1 MIKTEKCSGEIRE
14 EASTQC
20 SGTYSRALAFFA
32 GLVLF

>member
-1 MIKTEKCSGEIRE
+1 MVKTEKCGGEIKQ

-20 SGTYSRALAFFA
+20 SGTYSTAFAFFA